1 MKKIYLCV
9 LLCLS
14 YLAGSAQ
21 VSTQLSYFN
30 VTKGGGGPISTT
42 DIIELRAVISVPS
55 GTTISGVRFNGTV
68 PTGTTYQTGS
78 IAAKTNEGLTTI
90 TNTGTYT
97 DASGDDRGT
106 YTSSTGTVRIN
117 LGQSASA
124 TAGGSITGG
133 TTVPRFYSNA
143 TIIQATF
150 RVRVNLFQG
159 SILTLGGNSF
169 TYGGNTYNLPN
180 ISVYISYNNSC
191 ASFDPVGN
199 LVTVETGG
207 GFGSGTTLN
216 RSSSSPYTSGFTFVN
231 IGSGSPQDGQY
242 SIVKSTSYNSGTG
255 RVHGVFDIFGD
266 HTGTSTSAGNP
277 APNSS
282 TSGGYMLLVNATF
295 TPSVVFSY
303 SVSGLITNMDYT
315 IGFWIRNVCGSCA
328 ANPTTGGGGSGPGV
342 LPNLIFSVNGSDRYT
357 TGNVAYGTG
366 WVQHTFTFNSGTNT
380 VANLVIRNNAPGGGG
395 NDWAIDDISLNRCL
409 IILPETVENLSVDRA
424 ENVSVVKWN
433 ISNDEAIKNYVVEYS
448 EDGKAFKEAGTVY
461 ATGQGG
467 KYSFNDT
474 RAIYNK
480 MYYRI
485 KSVTKNGDERYSKTV
500 LVREGNQ
507 PSTALRITPN
517 PAYQNPAIQFTTPK
531 RTTASIMVM
540 DGVGRMVSQTA
551 MQAEA
556 GTNVHT
562 LNLKLK
568 PGVYTVVIDCG
579 QGDVRR
585 ERMVIIDK

>member
-1 MKKIYLCV
+1 MKKIYLCM
-9 LLCLS
+9 LLSLGF
-14 YLAGSAQ
+14 LASTAQ

-55 GTTISGVRFNGTV
+55 GTSISGVRFNGTV

-78 IAAKTNEGLTTI
+78 LAAKTNEGLTSV

-97 DASGDDRGT
+97 DAAGDDRGT

-117 LGQSASA
+117 LGQSASSS
-124 TAGGSITGG
+124 AGGSITGG
-133 TTVPRFYSNA
+133 STVPRFYTNA

-150 RVRVNLFQG
+150 QVRVNLFQG

-169 TYGGNTYNLPN
+169 TYGSTTVNLPN
-180 ISVYISYNNSC
+180 ISVFISYSNSC
-191 ASFDPVGN
+191 ASFDPIGN
-199 LVTVETGG
+199 LVTVENGG

-216 RSSSSPYTSGFTFVN
+216 RSTSSPYTTGFSFVN
-231 IGSGSPQDGQY
+231 IGSGSPNDGQY
-242 SIVKSTSYNSGTG
+242 SIVKNTSFNSGTG

-266 HTGTSTSAGNP
+266 HTGTTTSAGNP
-277 APNSS
+277 AP
-282 TSGGYMLLVNATF
+282 SGSANAGYMLLVNATF

-303 SVSGLITNMDYT
+303 SVSGLLTNMDYT

-328 ANPTTGGGGSGPGV
+328 ANPSTGGGGSGPGV

-357 TGNVAYGTG
+357 TGNVPYGVG
-366 WVQHTFTFNSGTNT
+366 WVQHTFTFNSGTNST
-380 VANLVIRNNAPGGGG
+380 ANLVIRNNAPGGGG

-409 IILPETVENLSVDRA
+409 IILPETVENFSVDRA
-424 ENVSVVKWN
+424 ENVSIVKWD
-433 ISNDEAIKNYVVEYS
+433 ISNDDAIKSYEIEYS
-448 EDGKAFKEAGTVY
+448 EDGQRFKEAGTVF
-461 ATGQGG
+461 ATGKGG

-474 RAIYNK
+474 RTIYNK

-500 LVREGNQ
+500 LVREGTQ
-507 PSTALRITPN
+507 QSTTVKITPN
-517 PAYQNPAIQFTTPK
+517 PASQNPAVQFSTAK
-531 RTTASIMVM
+531 RATASIMVV
-540 DGVGRMVSQTA
+540 DGLGRMVSQTT

-562 LNLKLK
+562 LNQKLK
-568 PGVYTVVIDCG
+568 AGVYTVVVDLG
-579 QGDVRR
+579 QGDIRR